1 MKYLYLVLPAVLLSA
16 CAPMGSL
23 VKESALGL
31 TERDGREHFT
41 FAGELPADF
50 SIRVSA
56 RYYPLNPERCQTFS
70 MGSGD
75 YVVRDGYKQYETEF
89 KSKPSR
95 FSFDIP
101 LSRHIG
107 LCDMELGRVA
117 FFMGGRYGER
127 SWDKDGD
134 HGVIAIAETRPERAP
149 QFDQQGTQRMR
160 GYCTWLFQL
169 SKARSRL
176 GEIEKLLNCSRTD
189 DTWEQEAD
197 PYKRR
202 SIGLTVGLD
211 ELPGKTVLLDMRVDP
226 HERPAYRNT
235 WIQFPEG
242 WKPCQ
247 PKEGGWISCQSPP
260 IFKTFKMGGEECTVY
275 PSCTERTRDE

>member
-1 MKYLYLVLPAVLLSA
+1 MKIHYLALPLVLLSA
-16 CAPMGSL
+16 CAPMGSM
-23 VKESALGL
+23 VKESAMGL
-31 TERDGREHFT
+31 TERDGRDHFT

-50 SIRVSA
+50 GIRVSA

-70 MGSGD
+70 MGTGG

-101 LSRHIG
+101 LSRHVG
-107 LCDMELGRVA
+107 LCNMALGRVA

-134 HGVIAIAETRPERAP
+134 HGVIAIAETRPEWAP
-149 QFDQQGTQRMR
+149 TFDEQGTQRMR
-160 GYCTWLFQL
+160 GYCTWLFQI
-169 SKARSRL
+169 SRL
-176 GEIEKLLNCSRTD
+176 RLELEKLLNCSRTD
-189 DTWEQEAD
+189 ETWEQEND

-211 ELPGKTVLLDMRVDP
+211 ELPGKTVVLDMRVSPEEEPSVD
-226 HERPAYRNT
+226 RR
-235 WIQFPEG
+235 WIQTEAG

-247 PKEGGWISCQSPP
+247 GTETSERCQSPP
-260 IFKTFKMGGEECTVY
+260 IFKTFKMGQRVCTVY
-275 PSCTERTRDE
+275 PNCEE

>member
-1 MKYLYLVLPAVLLSA
+1 MKIHYLALSAVLLSA

-50 SIRVSA
+50 GIEVSA

-75 YVVRDGYKQYETEF
+75 YVVRDGYKQYEAEF

-107 LCDMELGRVA
+107 LCNMQLGRIA
-117 FFMGGRYGER
+117 FLMEGRYGEE
-127 SWDKDGD
+127 SWQRHGD
-134 HGVIAIAETRPERAP
+134 HGVIGIAETRPEWAP
-149 QFDQQGTQRMR
+149 QFDEQGTQHMR
-160 GYCTWLFQL
+160 GYCTWAFQL
-169 SKARSRL
+169 SKAHSRQGL
-176 GEIEKLLNCSRTD
+176 ISKVLNCSRTD
-189 DTWEQEAD
+189 ATWGQEAD

-226 HERPAYRNT
+226 HERPATRET
-235 WIQFPEG
+235 WIKFPEG
-242 WKPCQ
+242 WKPCA
-247 PKEGGWISCQSPP
+247 EEEVESGTWIWCRNPP
-260 IFKTFKMGGEECTVY
+260 TFRTFKMNGQECTVY
-275 PSCTERTRDE
+275 PRCEE